1 MNSESQFF
9 KMESNTLQIKSD
21 TLISLN
27 VNSKNDVDV
36 ISKNIENLN
45 KYINLK
51 DNKLNFNEK

>member
-1 MNSESQFF
+1 MKF
-9 KMESNTLQIKSD
+9 D